1 MDGRRVIQRTAAGV
15 KGCDVKSSSLLLLG
29 QPENRGDGS
38 LDQTADLTENMYHT
52 EDHLKTGDTF
62 DLIKKNIW
70 EVNV

>member
-1 MDGRRVIQRTAAGV
+1 
-15 KGCDVKSSSLLLLG
+15 
-29 QPENRGDGS
+29 
-38 LDQTADLTENMYHT
+38 MYHT